1 MKAERLQLIFSGIL
15 AGCALIIT
23 GAVLYRLLASPEAQ
37 SPPPFPEDFEALP
50 ALPDS
55 LWEPLLQGGH
65 RVGATEPR
73 AILVEFLDYRCAY
86 CRQIHPTLEALLDG
100 YPDLQIIYRHY
111 PLNLNRSAAAARIAL
126 CADALGWFERMHT
139 RLFSAQQLDI
149 ESLLY
154 DRTES
159 ERAAFNS
166 CLYGRDTP
174 VDTLLLQ
181 DIALAR
187 RVGVTGTP
195 TFFLNGRRVPV
206 GVPASQLRNY
216 VHQALQS
223 ESRPAHR

>member
-1 MKAERLQLIFSGIL
+1 
-15 AGCALIIT
+15 
-23 GAVLYRLLASPEAQ
+23 
-37 SPPPFPEDFEALP
+37 
-50 ALPDS
+50 
-55 LWEPLLQGGH
+55 
-65 RVGATEPR
+65 
-73 AILVEFLDYRCAY
+73 
-86 CRQIHPTLEALLDG
+86 
-100 YPDLQIIYRHY
+100 
-111 PLNLNRSAAAARIAL
+111 
-126 CADALGWFERMHT
+126 MHT

-166 CLYGRDTP
+166 YLYGRDTP
-174 VDTLLLQ
+174 VDSLLLQ

-223 ESRPAHR
+223 ENRPARR

>member
-1 MKAERLQLIFSGIL
+1 M
-15 AGCALIIT
+15 
-23 GAVLYRLLASPEAQ
+23 
-37 SPPPFPEDFEALP
+37 
-50 ALPDS
+50 
-55 LWEPLLQGGH
+55 
-65 RVGATEPR
+65 
-73 AILVEFLDYRCAY
+73 DYRCAY
-86 CRQIHPTLEALLDG
+86 CRQIHPTLEALLEA

-126 CADALGWFERMHT
+126 CADALGWFELMHT

-166 CLYGRDTP
+166 YLYGRDTP
-174 VDTLLLQ
+174 VDSLLLQ

-223 ESRPAHR
+223 ENRPARR